1 MKGCILM
8 ELFLDVLCIT
18 IGICLGIIIT
28 IIVVANLIIYLC
40 KFLGSRKT
48 KKFVNKTKEG
58 VNNGSNYKKD

>member
-8 ELFLDVLCIT
+8 ELFLNALCIT

-28 IIVVANLIIYLC
+28 IIVAANLIIYLC
-40 KFLGSRKT
+40 RFLKSRKA

-58 VNNGSNYKKD
+58 IYNGSGCKRK